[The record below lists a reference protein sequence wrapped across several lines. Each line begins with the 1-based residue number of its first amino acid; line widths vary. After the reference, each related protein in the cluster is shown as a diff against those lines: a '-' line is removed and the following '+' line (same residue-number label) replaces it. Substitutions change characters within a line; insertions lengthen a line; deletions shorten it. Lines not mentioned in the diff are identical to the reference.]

1 MYSASWGAWNNW
13 SQCSQTC
20 GGGIKYRVRKCDSA
34 GGEECKGR
42 NFDAR
47 ICNNFQCKST
57 RTVNGSWGGWSDW
70 SQCSKSCGGGTE
82 ERDRSCSSP
91 APAHGGEDCQGKP
104 TELRTCNKDNCKS
117 IKNGSML
124 NMFSFPFIGP
134 LPLPQLEKDRCPR
147 FKTPTPGPAAAPTPT
162 PSPTSGN

>member
-1 MYSASWGAWNNW
+1 MTSAFFLCLGPV
-13 SQCSQTC
+13 
-20 GGGIKYRVRKCDSA
+20 I
-34 GGEECKGR
+34 
-42 NFDAR
+42 
-47 ICNNFQCKST
+47 
-57 RTVNGSWGGWSDW
+57 GSWGGWSDW

-134 LPLPQLEKDRCPR
+134 LPLPQLEKDRCP
-147 FKTPTPGPAAAPTPT
+147 TPGPAAAPTPT